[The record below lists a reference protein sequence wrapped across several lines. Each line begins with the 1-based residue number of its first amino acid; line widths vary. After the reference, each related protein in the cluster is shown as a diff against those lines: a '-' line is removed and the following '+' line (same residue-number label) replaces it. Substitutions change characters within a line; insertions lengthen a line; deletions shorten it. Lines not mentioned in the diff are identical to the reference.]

1 MNQVWIYSIGSVIVI
16 SLISLIG
23 AISLLFKREFFQKLV
38 YILVAFAAGSLL
50 GDAFIHLL
58 PEIAAEGSISLTISL
73 YILAGI
79 VVFFVLEKFIH
90 WRHCHMEK
98 CVEHPAPMGTM
109 NILGDILH
117 NFIDGAII
125 AGSFLVSIPLG
136 ISTTLAVV
144 FHEIPHEM
152 GNFAI
157 LVHSGYSRKKALFFN
172 FLSATTAII
181 GAIFVLI
188 IGGENANGMINFI
201 IPFTLGGFVYVAL
214 SDLVPELHK
223 EVAPVKSILQLCFF
237 ILGIA
242 LMALL
247 IVLE

>member
-1 MNQVWIYSIGSVIVI
+1 MNQVWLYSIGSVVIV

-23 AISLLFKREFFQKLV
+23 ALSLLFKKELFQKIV
-38 YILVAFAAGSLL
+38 FILVAFAAGSLL

-58 PEIAAEGSISLTISL
+58 PEIIENGDISIKISL

-79 VVFFVLEKFIH
+79 VIFFVLEKFIH

-98 CVEHPAPMGTM
+98 CIEHPAPLGTL

-136 ISTTLAVV
+136 ISTTIAVI
-144 FHEIPHEM
+144 FHEVPHEM

-157 LVHSGYSRKKALFFN
+157 LVHSGYSRKKALLFN

-181 GAIFVLI
+181 GAIFVLA
-188 IGGENANGMINFI
+188 IGKENINGMITFI
-201 IPFTLGGFVYVAL
+201 IPFTMGGFVYVAL

-223 EVAPVKSILQLCFF
+223 EVAPIKSLLQLCFF
-237 ILGIA
+237 ILGIV

-247 IVLE
+247 LVFE